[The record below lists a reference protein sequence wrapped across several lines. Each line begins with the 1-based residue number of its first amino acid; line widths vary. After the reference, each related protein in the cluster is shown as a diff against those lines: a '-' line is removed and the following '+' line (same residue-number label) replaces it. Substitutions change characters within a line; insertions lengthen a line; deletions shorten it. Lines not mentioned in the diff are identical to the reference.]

1 MCDLLNLNFVFFR
14 RVFFIQKYDFSPT
27 EANFVNSIVYI
38 ISAVASPLFGWVIDR
53 TGRNVFWVLI
63 SVLGTIFA
71 HSLLAF
77 TFANPYIGMVTMGLA
92 YSMLA
97 SSLWPLVALI
107 IPEYQLG
114 TAYGM

>member
-1 MCDLLNLNFVFFR
+1 MKRFHFEGD
-14 RVFFIQKYDFSPT
+14 Q
-27 EANFVNSIVYI
+27 ANTLSSIVYS
-38 ISAVASPLFGWVIDR
+38 ISAVASPLFGYVIDK
-53 TGRNVFWVLI
+53 TGRNVFWMSI
-63 SVLGTIFA
+63 SISATLFA
-71 HSLLAF
+71 HSLLGY
-77 TFANPYIGMVTMGLA
+77 TVLNPYIGMIIMGLA